1 MVRDTLESEQYQDC
15 VKDYGDSPDLKN
27 GILQSLLEDSAV
39 PTSSEMPVG
48 FAGLYELSGIV
59 SHMVGAE
66 ERRERQGDS
75 VKGGHYIGWVK
86 NKGKWFK
93 CDDDKVSAVT
103 RQTIRQLKGGSEAQ
117 SVYLC
122 FYRYVD
128 SNL

>member
-48 FAGLYELSGIV
+48 FAGFYELSGIV